1 MFNCC
6 HCGSPILGKSTTIR
20 LKEFRTMDFHADPSE
35 CYIKETILNHN
46 TPDVIRQEL
55 LMVGVSD

>member
-20 LKEFRTMDFHADPSE
+20 LKEFRTMDFHADPTE
-35 CYIKETILNHN
+35 CYIKEKIHNHKTI
-46 TPDVIRQEL
+46 DFVRQQL
-55 LMVGVSD
+55 VMVGVSD